1 MQVKC
6 QRDDDTFSPSL
17 SLSLLWPRHVWVRK
31 TISSDIIDVT
41 DVVVIKLS
49 VCEGPPSVTGALGD
63 ELR

>member
-1 MQVKC
+1 MM
-6 QRDDDTFSPSL
+6 TPL
-17 SLSLLWPRHVWVRK
+17 SLSLLWPRYVWVRK

-49 VCEGPPSVTGALGD
+49 VCEGPPSVTGARGD